1 VIGTRPAHG
10 RSCLRV
16 LATAG
21 VIACLASA
29 AKPAVSEVLG
39 GDG

>member
-1 VIGTRPAHG
+1 MIGTRPTHG
-10 RSCLRV
+10 HSCLRV
-16 LATAG
+16 LATAV

-29 AKPAVSEVLG
+29 AKAAVSDVLG